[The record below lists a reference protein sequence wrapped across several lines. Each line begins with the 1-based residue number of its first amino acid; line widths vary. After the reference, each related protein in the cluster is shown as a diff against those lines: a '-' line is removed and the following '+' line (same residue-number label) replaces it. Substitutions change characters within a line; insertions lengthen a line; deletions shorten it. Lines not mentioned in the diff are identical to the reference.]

1 MMAMSLALLHTGARL
16 SVTGFTVH
24 PSTVI
29 GIAGLAALYE
39 QGMRV
44 AGKTAQTG
52 LRPAQRPATRL
63 FFYGALVV
71 MFLSLNGWLHDLSDA
86 YLFSAHMLQH
96 LMLALVVAPFMIM
109 GTPGELLR
117 PILALPGVM
126 PVARW
131 VTAPS
136 RCFAIFTVIVSG
148 WHLPPLYN
156 YALLHHPVHIVQHL
170 MFLAASVLMWWPV
183 LSPLPEL
190 PRLSYPGQIL
200 YLFLLSIPMAIVS
213 VYISYAD
220 TVLYPLY
227 ASAPRIWGIS
237 PMSDQMIGGLI
248 MWIPGGLFFYT
259 IISVIFFKW
268 QQRDGVETRAG
279 AQVDW
284 RPSRY

>member
-1 MMAMSLALLHTGARL
+1 
-16 SVTGFTVH
+16 
-24 PSTVI
+24 
-29 GIAGLAALYE
+29 
-39 QGMRV
+39 
-44 AGKTAQTG
+44 
-52 LRPAQRPATRL
+52 L
-63 FFYGALVV
+63 FFYGALVI
-71 MFLSLNGWLHDLSDA
+71 MFLSLNGWLHDLSDS
-86 YLFSAHMLQH
+86 YLFSAHMVQH
-96 LMLALVVAPFMIM
+96 LMLALVVAPFLIM

-117 PILALPGVM
+117 PILAVRGVM

-131 VTAPS
+131 ITAPS
-136 RCFAIFTVIVSG
+136 RCFAVFTIVVAG

-170 MFLAASVLMWWPV
+170 MFLAVSVLMWWPV

-190 PRLSYPGQIL
+190 PRLSYPGQML

-227 ASAPRIWGIS
+227 ASAPRVWGIS
-237 PMSDQMIGGLI
+237 PMNDQMIGGLI

-259 IISVIFFKW
+259 IISIVFFKW

-284 RPSRY
+284 HPV